1 MNDNL
6 DTNDVACAIAQKAAT
21 LRRMLDGDAP
31 ADVLEKLD
39 DLCLG
44 GEFDI
49 AYVPY
54 TPEAAWYLCREMS
67 RLAQDLV
74 ADDAV
79 APTVSHVLELLD
91 WAGGCLLY
99 RNRCWDPNSEIVR
112 LLLSVVLNGTAADI
126 VPYSYLWSAYR
137 THMEACDTMDS
148 SRMLC
153 RRNFIALARALVAAG
168 SVCPPGEWHAM
179 STDDTPRRLHVPD
192 DDCLLRL
199 IGPEALVS
207 ARNRDSLHRGFVRV
221 APEGG
226 DE

>member
-21 LRRMLDGDAP
+21 LRRMLNGDAP

-67 RLAQDLV
+67 RLTQDLV
-74 ADDAV
+74 TDDA
-79 APTVSHVLELLD
+79 AGPTVSRVLELLD

-137 THMEACDTMDS
+137 THMEACGTMDS

-207 ARNRDSLHRGFVRV
+207 ARNRDSLHRGFARV
-221 APEGG
+221 MPEEG

>member
-6 DTNDVACAIAQKAAT
+6 DTNDVAYAIAQKAAT
-21 LRRMLDGDAP
+21 LRRMLGGDAP

-67 RLAQDLV
+67 RLTQDLI
-74 ADDAV
+74 ADNAAD
-79 APTVSHVLELLD
+79 PTVSRVLEMLD

-137 THMEACDTMDS
+137 THMEACDTMGA

-168 SVCPPGEWHAM
+168 SVCPLGKWHAM

-192 DDCLLRL
+192 NDCLLRL

-207 ARNRDSLHRGFVRV
+207 ARNRDSLHRGFARV
-221 APEGG
+221 VPEEG

>member
-44 GEFDI
+44 GEFNI

-54 TPEAAWYLCREMS
+54 TPETAWYLCREMS

-79 APTVSHVLELLD
+79 APVVSHVLELLD

-168 SVCPPGEWHAM
+168 SVCPPSEWHAM

>member
-1 MNDNL
+1 MNDRT
-6 DTNDVACAIAQKAAT
+6 DMNDIACAIAQKAAT
-21 LRRMLDGDAP
+21 LRHMLDDDAP

-39 DLCLG
+39 ALCLG
-44 GEFDI
+44 HTFES

-67 RLAQDLV
+67 RLARDFV
-74 ADDAV
+74 NDDESDM
-79 APTVSHVLELLD
+79 TVPYVLELLD

-112 LLLSVVLNGTAADI
+112 LLLSIVLNDTTANI

-137 THMEACDTMDS
+137 THIEACDTMDA

-153 RRNFIALARALVAAG
+153 RRNFISLARALVAAG
-168 SVCPPGEWHAM
+168 SVCPPGKWRAM
-179 STDDTPRRLHVPD
+179 STDDTPRRLRVAD

-199 IGPEALVS
+199 IGPDALVS
-207 ARNRDSLHRGFVRV
+207 ARKGDSLHRGFVRI